1 MRNMKKIFLLI
12 SAILLI
18 VPVQAQRTLR
28 LMTYNIKNATGMDG
42 VCDFQRIANVINNA
56 SPDVV
61 AVQEVDSVTNRS
73 NQKYVL
79 GEIAER
85 TQMYAC
91 FAPAID
97 WRKIRNRSAVKESS
111 ASLAGYSFARQGRS
125 PCIDLSGV

>member
-1 MRNMKKIFLLI
+1 
-12 SAILLI
+12 
-18 VPVQAQRTLR
+18 
-28 LMTYNIKNATGMDG
+28 MDG

-97 WRKIRNRSAVKESS
+97 YDAENTESVCCQRKLRFTCR
-111 ASLAGYSFARQGRS
+111 L
-125 PCIDLSGV
+125 